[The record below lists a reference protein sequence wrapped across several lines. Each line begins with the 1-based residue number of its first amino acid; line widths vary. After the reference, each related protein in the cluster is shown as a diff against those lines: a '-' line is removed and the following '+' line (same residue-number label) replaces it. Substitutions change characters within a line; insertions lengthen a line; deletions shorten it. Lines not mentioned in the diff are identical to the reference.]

1 MVCQLPDRWVEVMR
15 LTAPD
20 FYTVEEAADRLRIGR
35 TSAYLAAKQY
45 RATGGA
51 EGLPVIAIRGSLRV
65 PRRKLEE
72 WAGGPLSDPG
82 EPSVDDVVV
91 APVLEVISDPD
102 ATPTPK
108 NPSTRAPATR
118 PAPQL
123 DLFDPPEAS

>member
-1 MVCQLPDRWVEVMR
+1 MR

-51 EGLPVIAIRGSLRV
+51 EGLPVVAIRGSLRV

-72 WAGGPLSDPG
+72 WAGGPLTDPDELAGG
-82 EPSVDDVVV
+82 EAVPA
-91 APVLEVISDPD
+91 APALKVISDPD

-108 NPSTRAPATR
+108 SPSTRARATR

-123 DLFDPPEAS
+123 DLFDPPSAS

>member
-1 MVCQLPDRWVEVMR
+1 VGE
-15 LTAPD
+15 PD

-45 RATGGA
+45 RASGGA

-72 WAGGPLSDPG
+72 WAGGALSDPDELAG
-82 EPSVDDVVV
+82 GDVVPTP
-91 APVLEVISDPD
+91 PVLEVISDPD

-108 NPSTRAPATR
+108 PTSTRVRATR
-118 PAPQL
+118 PTPQL
-123 DLFDPPEAS
+123 DLFDPPSAS